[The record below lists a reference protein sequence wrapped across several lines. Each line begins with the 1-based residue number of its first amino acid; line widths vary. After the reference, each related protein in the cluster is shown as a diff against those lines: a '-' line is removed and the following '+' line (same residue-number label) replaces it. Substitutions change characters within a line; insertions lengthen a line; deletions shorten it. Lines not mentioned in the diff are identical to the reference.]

1 VKLVV
6 TERGSDAARDAWR
19 DTDMVVS
26 SLLLYPE
33 ARAAL
38 GRAARARR
46 AGATQRAKE
55 SLEWLW
61 EQVDAV
67 ALDEPLVRSAAN
79 LAERC
84 HLHAYDAVHL
94 ASALSL
100 ADEDIVLVTADRK
113 LLEAAQ
119 ALGLNTAS
127 V

>member
-1 VKLVV
+1 V
-6 TERGSDAARDAWR
+6 
-19 DTDMVVS
+19 
-26 SLLLYPE
+26 
-33 ARAAL
+33 
-38 GRAARARR
+38 
-46 AGATQRAKE
+46 

-67 ALDEPLVRSAAN
+67 AVDEPLARSAAD

-84 HLHAYDAVHL
+84 GLRAYDAVHL

-100 ADEDIVLVTADRK
+100 PEEDVVLVSADRE

-119 ALGLNTAS
+119 ALGLNTAP